1 MIGAAPNEGLIL
13 PSISLRIALT
23 PDRNFGPGKADLL
36 QAIRDTGSIAAAGRR
51 MDISYKHAWYML
63 ERLNSSFC
71 EPLVIAAKGG
81 RNGGGAQLTPTG
93 HAVLDTYRRVEA
105 LTAQAAADE
114 VTRLLAL
121 VKPASD

>member
-1 MIGAAPNEGLIL
+1 M
-13 PSISLRIALT
+13 PSISLRIALA

-36 QAIRDTGSIAAAGRR
+36 EAIRDTGSIAAAGRR
-51 MDISYKHAWYML
+51 MDMSYKRAWYMV

-71 EPLVIAAKGG
+71 EPLVTAAKGG
-81 RNGGGAQLTPTG
+81 RSGGGAQLTSTG

-105 LTAQAAADE
+105 LTAQATADE
-114 VTRLLAL
+114 LTSLLAL